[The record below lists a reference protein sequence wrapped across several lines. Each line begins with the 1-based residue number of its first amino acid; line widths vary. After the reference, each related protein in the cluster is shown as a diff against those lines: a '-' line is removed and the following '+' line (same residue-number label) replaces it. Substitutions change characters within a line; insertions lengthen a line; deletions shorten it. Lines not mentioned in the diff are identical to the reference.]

1 MFSLVPIAFIESA
14 FWSQESV
21 PRQSGL
27 IPEHLCDVVFE
38 RTTQNE
44 QLLRGIEE
52 FSHLWLLF
60 WLHRIG
66 ARKNRFLVHPPRAS
80 RKTCGTLATRSPY
93 RPNPIGLSVV
103 ELKEKK
109 EDRSS
114 IRLVVAGAD
123 LMDASPVIDVK
134 PYIPYVDSIP
144 DAQAAW
150 ASEKPDLLE
159 VHWRP
164 QAEKELREIFP
175 DNYIVQH
182 ATISGIIAQ
191 DPRPFHQ
198 KGKAGVEVH
207 TWKCNY
213 GSMVICWNLNRRVA
227 QITSVQK
234 SPEIPSKVS
243 PV

>member
-1 MFSLVPIAFIESA
+1 MFSLVPIAFVESA
-14 FWSQESV
+14 YWSQESV

-60 WLHRIG
+60 WLHQIG
-66 ARKNRFLVHPPRAS
+66 SRTKKSLVHPPRAS

-103 ELKEKK
+103 ELREKK
-109 EDRSS
+109 TDRSS
-114 IRLVVAGAD
+114 IRLVVGGAD
-123 LMDASPVIDVK
+123 VLDGSPVIDVK

-144 DAQAAW
+144 DARAAW
-150 ASEKPDLLE
+150 ASERPNPLE
-159 VHWRP
+159 VQWSP
-164 QAEKELREIFP
+164 QAESDLRKFFP
-175 DNYIVQH
+175 DEYISKR
-182 ATISGIIAQ
+182 ATVSGIVAQ

-198 KGKAGVEVH
+198 KGKPEIGTH
-207 TWKCNY
+207 TWRCNY
-213 GSMVICWNLNRRVA
+213 GSLVICWILHGSTA
-227 QITSVQK
+227 QIMHLQETLQDSN
-234 SPEIPSKVS
+234 KVA
-243 PV
+243 